1 MKNLL
6 VIGIGRELILE
17 TLWRRRRWTAQLSW
31 LTAAAVAAVTQ
42 LAAVGAFAASPT
54 PAAYSWTGFYIG
66 GNLGYGWGRSSNQVT
81 FVDPF
86 FPFVAASSE
95 SDSLNRVIGGGQLGY
110 NWQFSPHAVLGL
122 EADWQGSSAGAS
134 QSFFDSILLGL
145 GLPPPTDK
153 ATTNYESNILSF
165 GTVRGRVG
173 YAWDSLLLYG
183 TGGLAYGKVGLSGT
197 VTEVGDTTGVGGPVL
212 NATTPFSISTVKA
225 GWTVGAGIEDA
236 LSVNW
241 SWKVEYLYVDLG
253 KVSGVFAAPNGFSN
267 ADITASS
274 RFTDNILRAGL
285 NYRF

>member
-1 MKNLL
+1 MKNFLA
-6 VIGIGRELILE
+6 IGIGRELIRE
-17 TLWRRRRWTAQLSW
+17 TLTRPHRWTMQLSW

-42 LAAVGAFAASPT
+42 LAAVGAFAAPPA

-95 SDSLNRVIGGGQLGY
+95 ADGLNRVIGGAQLGY
-110 NWQFSPHAVLGL
+110 NWQFSPHAVWGL

-134 QSFFDSILLGL
+134 RSFFDSITLGL
-145 GLPPPTDK
+145 GAPPPTDK
-153 ATTNYESNILSF
+153 VTTNYESKISWF

-183 TGGLAYGKVGLSGT
+183 TGGLAYGKVSLSGT
-197 VTEVGDTTGVGGPVL
+197 VTEVGDITGVGGPNL
-212 NATTPFSISTVKA
+212 NAITPFSISTVKA
-225 GWTVGAGIEDA
+225 GWAVGAGIEDA

-241 SWKVEYLYVDLG
+241 TWKVEYLYVDLG

-267 ADITASS
+267 ADITAQS